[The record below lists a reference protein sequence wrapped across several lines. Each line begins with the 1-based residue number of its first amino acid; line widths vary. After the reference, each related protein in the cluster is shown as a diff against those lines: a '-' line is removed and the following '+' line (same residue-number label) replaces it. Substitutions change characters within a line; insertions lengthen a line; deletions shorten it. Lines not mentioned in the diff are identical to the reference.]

1 MRIGAT
7 ATNAPAPA
15 ELARQAEAVEAAIMD
30 GLAVIGGHALWWES
44 LKASAAELNVKPEQ
58 LLPAP
63 IIAENEAVAALAY
76 KLRDLVGA
84 LNNGSAS
91 LQPWK
96 GKAPGPI
103 RWAIV
108 KAGTRQ
114 TELSAWPIVP
124 IVWFLSVAL
133 ATSAIV
139 YVTDAINSVQA
150 TKARALLVNANTLA
164 ALQKSPAMQTPAGQA
179 QIADAIA
186 RANQAASSG
195 IGSWIS
201 QAAAAAATVAGTG
214 IGIGALFLLFM
225 FAQSRRKGRR

>member
-7 ATNAPAPA
+7 APAIG
-15 ELARQAEAVEAAIMD
+15 ELGNQAEAAEGVIMD
-30 GLAVIGGHALWWES
+30 GLAVIGAQALWWES

-84 LNNGSAS
+84 LNDGSAS
-91 LQPWK
+91 LQPWQVK
-96 GKAPGPI
+96 GRDGI
-103 RWAIV
+103 NWAIV
-108 KAGTRQ
+108 KAGTQ
-114 TELSAWPIVP
+114 ETELSAWPIVP

-133 ATSAIV
+133 VTSAIV
-139 YVTDAINSVQA
+139 YVADAINSVQA
-150 TKARALLVNANTLA
+150 TKARALLVNANTLS

-179 QIADAIA
+179 QIAAAIA
-186 RANQAASSG
+186 GANQAASSG